1 MRNYKLDI
9 LKLILSIFVV
19 GIHCRQFNITDKPT
33 LFFLTEGLF
42 RLAVPIFYL
51 VNGYFFYNVVER
63 GFDEVKKRVFQIG
76 RMYLL
81 WMLIYAPFWLRGNW
95 LDSLNSFLYGYNHLW
110 YVLGLFLST
119 SMTYLVRYNKNM
131 LYISILLFF
140 LGLVLQYENNYDLP
154 ITNYLFLP
162 IEINTNSYRNA
173 IFFSFP
179 FFYLGYCTKKLEGY
193 VRNVDVKSRIFL
205 LIFFFF
211 LFILEIYLNYTFLK
225 SLKTFDILITL
236 YPLAFCLFVEFIFFG
251 VTHHDNVFL
260 SDISSSI
267 YFVHPFIIAIVNKLL
282 GWPGYSLKYV
292 LTLII
297 TFLLSILLLKYSKYK
312 KVFLN

>member
-9 LKLILSIFVV
+9 LKLILALFVV
-19 GIHCRQFNITDKPT
+19 GIHCRQFNTTDKPT
-33 LFFLTEGLF
+33 LFFLTEGLY

-63 GFDEVKKRVFQIG
+63 GFEEVKKRVFRVG

-81 WMLIYAPFWLRGNW
+81 WMLIYIPLWLESNL
-95 LDSLNSFLYGYNHLW
+95 LDNLKVLIYGHYHLW
-110 YVLGLFLST
+110 YILGLFF
-119 SMTYLVRYNKNM
+119 
-131 LYISILLFF
+131 SILATSLVKHSKSVLYFSMLLFLF
-140 LGLVLQYENNYDLP
+140 GAALQYSYNYELL
-154 ITNYLFLP
+154 TNHSFIPFEL
-162 IEINTNSYRNA
+162 NSKFYRNT

-193 VRNVDVKSRIFL
+193 IRNVDVKSRIFL
-205 LIFFFF
+205 LIFFSS
-211 LFILEIYLNYTFLK
+211 LFTLEIFLNYTFLK

-236 YPLAFCLFVEFIFFG
+236 YPLALYLFVEFMFFG
-251 VTHHDNVFL
+251 VTHHDNMFL

-267 YFVHPFIIAIVNKLL
+267 YFVHPFIIAILNKLL
-282 GWPGYSLKYV
+282 GGIDYSLKYV

-297 TFLLSILLLKYSKYK
+297 TFLLSSLLLKYSKYK